1 LRLELIET
9 PSKGWGSDDEPGHG
23 ASKHDCPA
31 GQDDMASTEQNYCRN
46 DKDDDKKLHLPNQEV
61 KKVRAS
67 MASHHFWMSST
78 RRAIQ
83 ESW

>member
-1 LRLELIET
+1 
-9 PSKGWGSDDEPGHG
+9 
-23 ASKHDCPA
+23 
-31 GQDDMASTEQNYCRN
+31 MACAEQNYRC
-46 DKDDDKKLHLPNQEV
+46 DEKGDDKGLHLPNQEV

>member
-1 LRLELIET
+1 
-9 PSKGWGSDDEPGHG
+9 
-23 ASKHDCPA
+23 
-31 GQDDMASTEQNYCRN
+31 MASREQNYCRN
-46 DKDDDKKLHLPNQEV
+46 DKDDDKELHLPNQEV
-61 KKVRAS
+61 KKGRAS